1 MNLQDATFEAAYGT
15 FAQLPTSDLP
25 EIAFSGRSN
34 VGKSSLLNRLFN
46 RKSLARVSSVPG
58 KTVTI
63 NFYSVGDVRFVD
75 LPGYGYAKVP
85 KAEKMRWAEMM
96 EGYFNSERNIRL
108 VIQLVDMRHP
118 PTKDDLQMLSF
129 LRENKIPFV
138 VALTKSDKLNK
149 TEYAQRLKS
158 VQTELD
164 FVQTEYVIPFSAVTG
179 EGREAL
185 LNVIRSFLPVS

>member
-1 MNLQDATFEAAYGT
+1 MNLQDAAFEAAYGT

-108 VIQLVDMRHP
+108 VVQLVDMRHP

-129 LRENKIPFV
+129 LLENKIPFV

-164 FVQTEYVIPFSAVTG
+164 FVQTEYLIPFSAMTG

-185 LNVIRSFLPVS
+185 LDVICSFLPV

>member
-129 LRENKIPFV
+129 LLENKIPFV